1 MDNERHCLEA
11 PRDERE
17 LHSNSAVERLVM
29 PYQTTRETS
38 RFKFSGM
45 AWMKN
50 RPSDDVI
57 NAAIDWKN
65 FQSAENANALYFAVL
80 RLLGEEPH
88 IPFELD

>member
-1 MDNERHCLEA
+1 MQVKRKCENWQATEI
-11 PRDERE
+11 
-17 LHSNSAVERLVM
+17 
-29 PYQTTRETS
+29 TS
-38 RFKFSGM
+38 RFKFSGI

-65 FQSAENANALYFAVL
+65 FQSEDNANALYLAVL